1 MLKAKNKLLRKS
13 ILIAVSAV
21 LCFSMAACS
30 KKETG
35 KNEKTTKNT
44 YQIPLNEDEKEL
56 LDAVDEDIHVVT
68 DDNYIDTLVELI
80 SHTDEY
86 SGQIYQIEGTFTNDG
101 EVPYVSRELVS
112 DEEKAV
118 LGLPLMYLTKDM
130 QLSTWV
136 RVTGIVNEGEVG
148 GESQTVLEVI
158 AIESIPETGQAQL
171 PWEGNFEHH
180 H

>member
-1 MLKAKNKLLRKS
+1 M
-13 ILIAVSAV
+13 LIAVSAM

-30 KKETG
+30 KKDD
-35 KNEKTTKNT
+35 KKKSEKTTTNT
-44 YQIPLNEDEKEL
+44 YKVSLNEDEEEL
-56 LDAVDEDIHVVT
+56 LDAVNDDIHVVT
-68 DDNYIDTLVELI
+68 DDDYIDTLVELI
-80 SHTDEY
+80 SHTDTF

-101 EVPYVSRELVS
+101 DVPYVSRELVS
-112 DEEKAV
+112 DGDKAV

-130 QLSTWV
+130 GMSTWV
-136 RVTGIVNEGEVG
+136 RVTGIINEGEVG